1 MSTKTENYNLT
12 KPAQTDYYNVDDFNN
27 NFDIIDEVIN
37 KIAKENANLPVS
49 KTVVQTKTLS
59 TNSISK
65 EVTLLLLK
73 KVTIATAQHL

>member
-49 KTVVQTKTLS
+49 KTVVQTRTLS
-59 TNSISK
+59 TNSILK
-65 EVTLLLLK
+65 GMLLSFFLRLL
-73 KVTIATAQHL
+73 

>member
-49 KTVVQTKTLS
+49 
-59 TNSISK
+59 
-65 EVTLLLLK
+65 
-73 KVTIATAQHL
+73 